1 MHHDRWNHIEEL
13 FAQVL
18 AIPAA
23 GRSAFLAQAGADA
36 ALRAEIEDLLR
47 AHAQSSGGPYDV
59 EASVI
64 AGGGSPIAG
73 GSFQI
78 TSTIGQAATSTLSGA
93 GFVIVDGF
101 WAPVG
106 SLVGDLIFANGFESP

>member
-1 MHHDRWNHIEEL
+1 MKRMSTCVAL
-13 FAQVL
+13 SAL
-18 AIPAA
+18 ALN
-23 GRSAFLAQAGADA
+23 GAFVAHG
-36 ALRAEIEDLLR
+36 
-47 AHAQSSGGPYDV
+47 HAQSSGGPYDV

-106 SLVGDLIFANGFESP
+106 GLLGDLIFANGFESP

>member
-1 MHHDRWNHIEEL
+1 MKRMST
-13 FAQVL
+13 
-18 AIPAA
+18 
-23 GRSAFLAQAGADA
+23 RA
-36 ALRAEIEDLLR
+36 ALMALAFGL
-47 AHAQSSGGPYDV
+47 AFVAQGYAQSSGGPYEV
-59 EASVI
+59 KAVAI

-78 TSTIGQAATSTLSGA
+78 TSTLGQPATSTLSGA

-106 SLVGDLIFANGFESP
+106 SLAGDFIFANGFESP

>member
-1 MHHDRWNHIEEL
+1 MKRTSTRVAL
-13 FAQVL
+13 
-18 AIPAA
+18 
-23 GRSAFLAQAGADA
+23 A
-36 ALRAEIEDLLR
+36 ALAFNMALV
-47 AHAQSSGGPYDV
+47 AHGHAQSSGGPYDV